1 MERLLETR
9 SLNQF
14 PELRAHAETDAEV
27 IRIGG
32 YGAVVNKFYDVFN
45 FKERVAPGAFDKTL
59 QEQPDIRGMFNH
71 DPNFL
76 LGRTASGT
84 MDVSVDKRGLKYEI
98 RADALD
104 PQAVS
109 VSRKIARGDV
119 DGSSMAFFVIK
130 EEWLEEKD
138 KPLRRTILEVE
149 LLETGPVT
157 MPASPST
164 TAKIARAMQDT
175 GIDYDAINGAV
186 VRKRAGFNLSPA
198 EEDQIDH
205 MLEFLSGLKFEPA
218 ALNRHS
224 DGTADVEGDEIAL
237 SRQAAAFGLRKRL
250 AEQLTT

>member
-27 IRIGG
+27 IRISG
-32 YGAVVNKFYDVFN
+32 YGAITGKWYDVWN
-45 FKERVAPGAFDKTL
+45 FKERISAGAFTKTL
-59 QEQPDIRGMFNH
+59 KENPDIRGMFNH
-71 DPNFL
+71 NPDFL
-76 LGRTASGT
+76 LGRTESGT
-84 MDVSVDKRGLKYEI
+84 MDVEEDKRGLKYQI

-119 DGSSMAFFVIK
+119 DGSSMAFFTIK
-130 EEWLEEKD
+130 EEWIEEKD
-138 KPLRRTILEVE
+138 QPLRRTILEVE
-149 LLETGPVT
+149 LIETGPVS

-186 VRKRAGFNLSPA
+186 VKKRAGFSLSPA

-205 MLEFLSGLKFEPA
+205 MLEFLSGLKSEPGT
-218 ALNRHS
+218 LNPHS
-224 DGTADVEGDEIAL
+224 DGTAGVEGDEIAL
-237 SRQAAAFGLRKRL
+237 SLQAAAFGLRKRI
-250 AEQLTT
+250 ASQLFN